1 MVLFN
6 NRTPFHEA
14 FRLSVGS
21 LKKLPHRL
29 VLYKSG
35 SDFNL
40 EFAVSHANSTS
51 AGSRG
56 RMRSRL
62 TPPLTSF
69 TSEVNEVKGRIG
81 NANVCCPTTFDVVK
95 TELRGSTAVLRFK
108 FSQGFTLIE
117 VLVSVAIMAM
127 ISVMALTMITQVQN
141 VVTKSRKQTEIFVGA
156 IRGVDAVANELS
168 RAVLLTQRQL
178 VHPQTG
184 KQISAVSEEK
194 GVLRD
199 ISSLHFFMDRIQRFQ
214 MKIGGI
220 GQGVFFQQIE
230 GASNVAAVQ
239 GEKVFLVGKGFY
251 VARYVSQSFFSFL
264 GESSQKSNFRL
275 MRLTIPTEELR
286 VREDRFQN
294 SVGESSPLDWFRPWV
309 EREDPEE
316 YAVPIAQNV
325 IGVWFIA
332 KTGVSGDEGILS
344 PQMSYD
350 SRQLGPYGRAISVR
364 NSSREKQFFSWH
376 HRLPPWIEIIALAV
390 NGAQVDLIQE
400 EEVSSLD
407 PQSPQDLEIQLKEF
421 QSQMKS
427 RQIETKVVRRMVRVA
442 AGEAFFEEAL

>member
-1 MVLFN
+1 MFLFN
-6 NRTPFHEA
+6 NRTPFHEV
-14 FRLSVGS
+14 FRLSEGS

-29 VLYKSG
+29 VLYKSR

-40 EFAVSHANSTS
+40 EFAVAHANSTS

-69 TSEVNEVKGRIG
+69 ASEVNEVKGRIG

-95 TELRGSTAVLRFK
+95 TELRGSTAALRFK

-117 VLVSVAIMAM
+117 VLVSVAIMTM

-141 VVTKSRKQTEIFVGA
+141 VVTKSKKKTEVFAGA
-156 IRGVDAVANELS
+156 VRGVDAVANELS

-178 VHPQTG
+178 VYPQTG
-184 KQISAVSEEK
+184 KLMSATSEEK

-199 ISSLHFFMDRIQRFQ
+199 ISSLHFFIDRITRLQ
-214 MKIGGI
+214 MKVGGI

-264 GESSQKSNFRL
+264 GESTPKSNFRL

-294 SVGESSPLDWFRPWV
+294 AIWEASSHNWFRPWV
-309 EREDPEE
+309 QREDPEE

-325 IGVWFIA
+325 IGIWFIA
-332 KTGVSGDEGILS
+332 KIGVSGEEGILS

-350 SRQLGPYGRAISVR
+350 SRQLGPYGRTISVR
-364 NSSREKQFFSWH
+364 NSSQEKQFFSWH
-376 HRLPPWIEIIALAV
+376 HRLPPLIEIIALAV
-390 NGAQVDLIQE
+390 NGAQVDFIQE
-400 EEVSSLD
+400 ADYSSLD
-407 PQSPQDLEIQLKEF
+407 PLSPQDLEIQLKDF
-421 QSQMKS
+421 QGKMKS
-427 RQIETKVVRRMVRVA
+427 RQIETKVVRRMARIA
-442 AGEAFFEEAL
+442 AGEAFLEEAL